1 MGYPETGQVTEI
13 VPPSTDFTEGMGRTR
28 GGPARRREGR
38 RMRWRLLL
46 GSAKARTRATESGP
60 RLRDSASWLPLSADA
75 SSRNLGPPFRPC
87 LLGEGRNERGA
98 EPAAI
103 MKPHFAAEKFS
114 NTAKLEMKG

>member
-28 GGPARRREGR
+28 GGPAREEEKENEMEIIARSGLLSRGGREG
-38 RMRWRLLL
+38 
-46 GSAKARTRATESGP
+46 
-60 RLRDSASWLPLSADA
+60 
-75 SSRNLGPPFRPC
+75 
-87 LLGEGRNERGA
+87 ERSV

-114 NTAKLEMKG
+114 NTAKLGMKG